1 MRTNDEAWNEYLT
14 AVQRLDAVR
23 RGQAAAA
30 GEQAQAAR
38 SAHDELAGVRARLA
52 PQRAK
57 LLAQGVADEAL
68 QPSPAD
74 VAGAAQAMA
83 GGPPAVLAALRRAR
97 STADAADA
105 AEMGTLQIARP
116 RGETPAWLRNLIV
129 YGPFAAVVLIVQLAL
144 YVTADTDLVLW
155 AVLCGLTMPA
165 AAFGLGWLTLGLAF
179 VPPPGEKVDRT
190 PIFGLAVCFAPIVAT
205 CMGVGLLNL
214 VG

>member
-1 MRTNDEAWNEYLT
+1 MTTDDQAWSEYL
-14 AVQRLDAVR
+14 AAAQRLDAVR
-23 RGQAAAA
+23 RGVAATA

-38 SAHDELAGVRARLA
+38 TAHDELAGVRARLA

-57 LLAQGVADEAL
+57 LLAQGVPDAAL

-74 VAGAAQAMA
+74 VAVAAQAMA
-83 GGPPAVLAALRRAR
+83 GGPPTVLTALRQARA
-97 STADAADA
+97 TADAADG
-105 AEMGTLQIARP
+105 AEMGTLRIARP

-129 YGPFAAVVLIVQLAL
+129 YGPFAVVVLIVQVAL
-144 YVTADTDLVLW
+144 YLTADTDLVLY

-179 VPPPGEKVDRT
+179 VPPSGEKVDRT

-214 VG
+214 VR

>member
-1 MRTNDEAWNEYLT
+1 MRSNDEAWNEYV
-14 AVQRLDAVR
+14 AAAQRLDAVR
-23 RGQAAAA
+23 RGVAAVA
-30 GEQAQAAR
+30 GEREQAVR
-38 SAHDELAGVRARLA
+38 SAHDELSGVRARLA

-57 LLAQGVADEAL
+57 LLAQGVPEAAL

-83 GGPPAVLAALRRAR
+83 SGPPAVLAALRRAR
-97 STADAADA
+97 ATADAADG
-105 AEMGTLQIARP
+105 AELGTLQIARP
-116 RGETPAWLRNLIV
+116 HGETPAWLRNLIV
-129 YGPFAAVVLIVQLAL
+129 YGPFAVVVLIVQLAL
-144 YVTADTDLVLW
+144 YVTADTDVVLY

-179 VPPPGEKVDRT
+179 VPPPGEKIDRT